1 VRREGSDHW
10 QSAELE
16 RIGTS
21 GLFLLLIDS
30 HPTELYIERRRGGAA
45 VTIGRHR
52 FEFAVERWRASLAN
66 RESTRAGPSGAVQIM
81 APMTGSII
89 EVVRGIGETVEAG
102 DVVLVIESMKMNNE
116 LRAPAAGEIIEIP
129 VKAGERVAAGALLA
143 TIRA

>member
-1 VRREGSDHW
+1 
-10 QSAELE
+10 
-16 RIGTS
+16 
-21 GLFLLLIDS
+21 
-30 HPTELYIERRRGGAA
+30 
-45 VTIGRHR
+45 
-52 FEFAVERWRASLAN
+52 
-66 RESTRAGPSGAVQIM
+66 
-81 APMTGSII
+81 MTGSII